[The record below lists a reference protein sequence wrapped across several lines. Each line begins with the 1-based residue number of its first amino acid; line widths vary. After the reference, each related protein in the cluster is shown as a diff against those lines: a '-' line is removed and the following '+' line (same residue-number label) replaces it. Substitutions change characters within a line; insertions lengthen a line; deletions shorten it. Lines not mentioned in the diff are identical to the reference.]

1 MCLGWIV
8 SSSCEFEEINYRE
21 PIPSVLPPSEVTSS
35 GFSAAWIAIEGSE
48 KYVLSVS
55 DEQNF
60 DDNKSLPGF
69 PLTISGTS
77 YQVTGLEADTEYYYR
92 VKINA
97 VKAEYSVVMTVTT
110 LPLLAPQIHYPKQIT
125 PLSFIAQWL
134 SVEGADAYQLYVSE
148 DANFIT
154 HIEGYNGKLVEDTT
168 AIIGGLTVD
177 KNYFYRVRTVR
188 GASVSVVS
196 ELMTVNT
203 STLSQPVLTVPSDT
217 SFTSVTINWKA
228 VEGATSYRLYVATD
242 PLVITD
248 VLPEYDGR
256 IVEGATSLIVTGIN
270 ANTTYYY
277 RVQALNEQSASEV
290 SEVGTINTTNLP
302 VPTARPATNVRIN
315 GFQANWDSVANSS
328 SYVLD
333 VSRNESFTNYV
344 TGYQAKE
351 IIDTSEV
358 INGLLRNTNYFY
370 RVRSKGFGAVSAN
383 SNVIR
388 VTTSSFASPR
398 ALEAVE
404 LQPTSFKAV
413 WQQVAGADSYRLEV
427 ATDANFE
434 NNLPSYDNV
443 PVADT
448 VQQVTGLVVNRRYF
462 YRVRALK
469 GGVFSGYSNIIDLT
483 TTTLSVPQNLTVS
496 NQQLQQFTINWN
508 VVTGATRYRVDV
520 GFDPLL
526 ENKIS
531 VDYDNRI
538 VNAPATS
545 LVVEGLEPN
554 RTYYFRVRAEN
565 AVSTGE
571 SATGSGKTAPIDPP
585 TASLATNIQITSF
598 QANWQIAANAESY
611 LVDVALNVGFTDLVA
626 GYNGREV
633 VDPSHMLVVNGLEPG
648 QTYYYR
654 VRSRGLGV
662 TSDYSSTITV
672 MTAALPAPVVQ
683 AATNQEVYQ
692 FTANWQEVPEANS
705 YLLDVATDLAF
716 TNVLSAYNSKPVL
729 GSAHNVTGLNPYTT
743 YHYRLRSKQGSVVS
757 GFSNPV
763 ATVNAVVGS
772 GCAITE
778 RDFGSLGE
786 ETYTYASV
794 GGPLTAINFI
804 GGSTSR
810 TSQIV
815 YDDTLIDEVTIDDS
829 DDTKDQTWKYIYET
843 YNGTENRIKEISIED
858 NTGTEIK
865 RIHFSYSNATS
876 DRVSIVRY
884 RTLPSNAIEK
894 RSSYTYSATQITVS
908 DSSST
913 SNGVVKRLTLE
924 NSFHTESLLPSDVA
938 LLLYNPTEPGESWL
952 PFIPEQRPTYYEY
965 DLQGTPEVYTYPYA
979 NISKG
984 IPKRI
989 LANGGVPQINY
1000 TFSGSCNF

>member
-1 MCLGWIV
+1 M
-8 SSSCEFEEINYRE
+8 
-21 PIPSVLPPSEVTSS
+21 LPPSEITSS

-48 KYVLSVS
+48 KYVLSVA
-55 DEQNF
+55 DEQDFNE
-60 DDNKSLPGF
+60 NKSLPGF
-69 PLTISGTS
+69 PVTTSGTS

-92 VKINA
+92 VRINA
-97 VKAEYSVVMTVTT
+97 TEAEYSAMMTVTT

-125 PLSFIAQWL
+125 PLSFVAQWL
-134 SVEGADAYQLYVSE
+134 SVEGADGYQLYVSE
-148 DANFIT
+148 DANFTT

-168 AIIGGLTVD
+168 ALISGLTVD

-188 GASVSVVS
+188 GASVSVAS

-203 STLSQPVLTVPSDT
+203 STLSRPVLTDPSDT
-217 SFTSVTINWKA
+217 SFTSVTINWKS

-248 VLPEYDGR
+248 ILPQYDGT

-290 SEVGTINTTNLP
+290 SEVGTFSTTNLL
-302 VPTARPATNVRIN
+302 VPTAHPGTNVRIN

-328 SYVLD
+328 SYVID

-351 IIDTSEV
+351 IIDTTEI
-358 INGLLRNTNYFY
+358 INGLLRNTSYFY

-398 ALEAVE
+398 ALDAVE

-434 NNLPSYDNV
+434 NNLSSYDNV

-448 VQQVTGLVVNRRYF
+448 VQQITGLVVNRRYF

-483 TTTLSVPQNLTVS
+483 TTTLSVPQNLTVT
-496 NQQLQQFTINWN
+496 NQQLKQFTINWN
-508 VVTGATRYRVDV
+508 AVTGATGYVVDV
-520 GFDPLL
+520 GVDPLVETTIGL
-526 ENKIS
+526 
-531 VDYDNRI
+531 DYENRI
-538 VNAPATS
+538 VNGPSTS

-554 RTYYFRVRAEN
+554 RTYYFKVRAQN

-585 TASLATNIQITSF
+585 MASSATNVQITSF
-598 QANWQIAANAESY
+598 QANWQGAANADSY
-611 LVDVALNVGFTDLVA
+611 LVDVALNGEFTNLVA

-633 VDPSHMLVVNGLEPG
+633 PNISLLLVVNGLEPG

-654 VRSRGLGV
+654 VRSKGLGV

-672 MTAALPAPVVQ
+672 TTVALPAPVVQ

-692 FTANWQEVPEANS
+692 FTANWQEVPEASS

-716 TNVLSAYNSKPVL
+716 TSVLSAYNSKPVL
-729 GSAHNVTGLNPYTT
+729 NSSHDITGLDPYTT
-743 YHYRLRSKQGSVVS
+743 YYYRLRSKQGSAVS

-763 ATVNAVVGS
+763 ETVNAVVGS

-786 ETYTYASV
+786 EIYTYASV
-794 GGPLTAINFI
+794 GGPLSTIQFS

-810 TSQIV
+810 TSQII
-815 YDDTLIDEVTIDDS
+815 YNGNLINEVTIDDT
-829 DDTKDQTWKYIYET
+829 DVTKDQTWKYTYET
-843 YNGTENRIKEISIED
+843 YNGTENRIKEILIED
-858 NTGTEIK
+858 DNTNTDIK
-865 RIHFSYSNATS
+865 KIHFSYSNANS
-876 DRVSIVRY
+876 NRVSIVRY
-884 RTLPSNAIEK
+884 RDLLSNTIEK
-894 RSSYTYSATQITVS
+894 RSSYAYSATQITVN
-908 DSSST
+908 DSISPSE
-913 SNGVVKRLTLE
+913 NGLNKRLTLE
-924 NSFHTESLLPSDVA
+924 NNFHTESLLPSDVA

-965 DLQGTPEVYTYPYA
+965 DLQGTPEVYTYPYN

-984 IPKRI
+984 VPKRI